1 MVFFVFHFILLQSI
15 QVYFTS
21 DENISGAA
29 LDMLTEERLMG
40 MGIVYVLM

>member
-21 DENISGAA
+21 DENISGAV
-29 LDMLTEERLMG
+29 LNRSTEERLED
-40 MGIVYVLM
+40 MGIE